1 MEAMSFMVRLAADCT
16 RLVFFAH
23 AHIDIAV
30 SSEFFELHL
39 ERRISRRSA
48 SPLVQAPHGCLL
60 ARLTSPGSPFHAP
73 RGKYPWVR
81 LSGVFELNIMSIRP
95 PLLIRRADI

>member
-48 SPLVQAPHGCLL
+48 SPLAQAPHGCLL

-73 RGKYPWVR
+73 RRNYPWGAALRRVR
-81 LSGVFELNIMSIRP
+81 VEHHVHPTAVIDPAS
-95 PLLIRRADI
+95 